1 MQVIFLTDIGDQ
13 VPDEVLISE
22 IRIRIRRNE
31 SPSIWLAK
39 VKAFAINNRGK
50 AVETI
55 TLFNEESTKI
65 NEFYTIFRSKYNVV
79 FVDET
84 FTPSDED
91 LIKIGRRY
99 FELNK
104 HKPRCPKCADWEN
117 FSSDYNL
124 CHRCCTHDVLEYTV
138 LASTKEKYHKCK
150 GCGKGV
156 FNLEDYLITR
166 KGS

>member
-1 MQVIFLTDIGDQ
+1 MRSYSQRLESESEGMKI
-13 VPDEVLISE
+13 LISG
-22 IRIRIRRNE
+22 
-31 SPSIWLAK
+31 LKK
-39 VKAFAINNRGK
+39 VKLFAVNNRGK
-50 AVETI
+50 SIDAI
-55 TLFNEESTKI
+55 TLFNEESNQTVKL
-65 NEFYTIFRSKYNVV
+65 YTELLSKYNVV

-91 LIKIGRRY
+91 LIKIGKRY

-104 HKPRCPKCADWEN
+104 HKPRCPKCGDWEN
-117 FSSDYNL
+117 YFPEYNL
-124 CHRCCTHDVLEYTV
+124 CNHCCTHDALEYTV
-138 LASTKEKYHKCK
+138 LTSTKEKYHKCK